1 LPEIDASVRTRVG
14 PGAPT
19 LGDLAEDVAK
29 REATI
34 GRLRAQ
40 LWLARESLSVAE
52 AYRSRNRLPD
62 AGW

>member
-40 LWLARESLSVAE
+40 LWLVRKSVWRKMLNSLAE
-52 AYRSRNRLPD
+52 ILSSASR
-62 AGW
+62 